1 MQSFGFLSRISR
13 TARHFLPQHRRA
25 LSSLH
30 TMDYDTILQGK
41 YPAKRHAKRV
51 VDYIRDKVPGAT
63 GVLYLES
70 RMTKLL
76 EDNDSPEPFR
86 YALSRAFSR
95 R

>member
-1 MQSFGFLSRISR
+1 
-13 TARHFLPQHRRA
+13 
-25 LSSLH
+25 
-30 TMDYDTILQGK
+30 MDYDTILQGK

>member
-1 MQSFGFLSRISR
+1 
-13 TARHFLPQHRRA
+13 
-25 LSSLH
+25 
-30 TMDYDTILQGK
+30 MDYDTILQGK

-86 YALSRAFSR
+86 YALPRAFSR